1 MQIIQSFMKEMN
13 LKFITLEDGLKL
25 WKEYLE
31 KI

>member
-1 MQIIQSFMKEMN
+1 MKEMN

-31 KI
+31 KIKTLI